1 MVVKRNSII
10 GDTAMSGKEEIQKR
24 IAFLVSEIQR
34 HQDLYYKR
42 AAPEIPDREYD
53 ALFDELTAL
62 EKKYPDLALPDSPTK
77 RVGSDLDNEFPEIRH
92 PFPMLSLAKVYTPLE
107 LEKWIEK
114 IEGERQV
121 SFVIEEKIDG
131 STIVLH
137 YEDGLLV
144 RAVTRGDG
152 FVGNDITENVKT
164 VREIPL
170 RLNESVTSVF
180 RGEIYITK
188 PDFEKLNREYDN
200 IYANPRNF
208 AAGSL
213 RRKKSSEVAGIPL
226 RAFVYE
232 GLTDAEGMS
241 EHIRVLHRLSE
252 LGFVVGDV
260 GFFRRGNSGGLRHNP
275 GGERGLS
282 GEAEKSRSSETSGAP
297 EGLFAEKNTLR
308 VSVDGKS
315 SDSTDET
322 YLHTKSTGGKSNGD
336 VDAFGGYERIFRAH
350 TDWSHGNL
358 EGVGPYIE
366 KKLSEREKLSY
377 EIDGL
382 VAKVN
387 EYPVRDALGYTAHH
401 PRWAIAYKF
410 EAPQA
415 VSQILNIDVQVGRT
429 GRITPVARIKPVWI
443 SGSTVSNVTLHN
455 QDFITSLDIA
465 VGDTV
470 SVSRRG
476 DVIPAVEDVLEK
488 NEQGNRAF
496 RMPDR
501 CPVCNTG
508 IVQEGAHH
516 FCPNRKC
523 PARVFGR
530 IVFFTGR
537 GQMDIENLGAET
549 VKKLIDLKLIRDI
562 PDIYKFDADHL
573 LDEEGFGE
581 KKVALIREGIEKSKG
596 QSFETVFTSL
606 GLDEIGPKAV
616 ELLIGAG
623 YRSIGKLITA
633 VGRGDPEI
641 FSSIQGIGPKTA
653 EKIITQFTDPFVI
666 DMIDR
671 LKEAGLKFSVSE
683 KDEEKMLPKVFEGQV
698 WCVTGSFEH
707 FKPRDRAMD
716 EVKKRGGRVVS
727 SVSGSLTHLLVGENP
742 GSKFEKAKKLNTAIV
757 TEKEFLEMLEK

>member
-1 MVVKRNSII
+1 M
-10 GDTAMSGKEEIQKR
+10 MSGREEIQQR
-24 IAFLVSEIQR
+24 IAFLVSEVKR
-34 HQDLYYKR
+34 HRELYYKK
-42 AAPEIPDREYD
+42 AAPEISDREYD
-53 ALFDELTAL
+53 VLFDDLAAL

-92 PFPMLSLAKVYTPLE
+92 PFPMLSLDKVYTPRE
-107 LEKWIEK
+107 LEKWIDK
-114 IEGERQV
+114 IEGGRKV
-121 SFVIEEKIDG
+121 SFVVEEKVDG

-137 YEDGLLV
+137 YEEGVLV

-152 FVGNDITENVKT
+152 FTGNDITENVKT
-164 VREIPL
+164 VRDIPL
-170 RLNESVTSVF
+170 RLREPVTSVF
-180 RGEIYITK
+180 RGEIYIAK

-200 IYANPRNF
+200 VYANPRNF

-213 RRKKSSEVAGIPL
+213 RRKKSREVAQIPL

-232 GLTDAEGMS
+232 GLAGEEGMN
-241 EHIRVLHRLSE
+241 EHLRVLHRLSE
-252 LGFVVGDV
+252 LGFTVGTV
-260 GFFRRGNSGGLRHNP
+260 GFFKRISSGGLKGRSDE
-275 GGERGLS
+275 GQGLS
-282 GEAEKSRSSETSGAP
+282 AEEEKSGRS
-297 EGLFAEKNTLR
+297 AE
-308 VSVDGKS
+308 
-315 SDSTDET
+315 
-322 YLHTKSTGGKSNGD
+322 
-336 VDAFGGYERIFRAH
+336 AFGGYERIFRAH
-350 TDWSHGNL
+350 RDWLHGSL
-358 EGVGPYIE
+358 EAIGPYIE
-366 KKLSEREKLSY
+366 KKLSDREKLPY

-401 PRWAIAYKF
+401 PRWAMAYKF

-488 NEQGNRAF
+488 NVRGNKAF
-496 RMPDR
+496 RMPER
-501 CPVCNTG
+501 CPVCSTG

-516 FCPNRKC
+516 FCPNGKC

-562 PDIYKFDADHL
+562 PDIYTFDAARL
-573 LDEEGFGE
+573 LDTEGFGE
-581 KKVALIREGIEKSKG
+581 KKVELIRDGIEMSKARP
-596 QSFETVFTSL
+596 FETVLASL
-606 GLDEIGPKAV
+606 GLDEIGPKVV
-616 ELLIGAG
+616 ELLIDAG
-623 YRSIGKLITA
+623 YRSIDEIVA
-633 VGRGDPEI
+633 AAGRGDPEI

-653 EKIITQFTDPFVI
+653 EKIINQLTDPPVI
-666 DMIDR
+666 DTIGR
-671 LKEAGLKFSVSE
+671 LKEAGLKFCVSE
-683 KDEEKMLPKVFEGQV
+683 KEEEAALPKAFEGQV

-727 SVSGSLTHLLVGENP
+727 NVTGALTHLLVGDNP
-742 GSKFEKAKKLNTAIV
+742 GSKLQKAKKLNAAV
-757 TEKEFLEMLEK
+757 VYEKEFLEMLKK